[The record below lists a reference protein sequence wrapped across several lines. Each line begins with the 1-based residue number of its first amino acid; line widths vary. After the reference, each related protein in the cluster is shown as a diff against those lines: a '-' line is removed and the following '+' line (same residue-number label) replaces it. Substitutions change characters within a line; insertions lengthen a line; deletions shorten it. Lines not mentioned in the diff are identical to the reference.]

1 MRMSSAVSVLLL
13 LANSDALAQNKLA
26 IDVRKAKLDN
36 GLRIVMSVD
45 HTTPTIA
52 ADIVYDVGGRNEQRG
67 RSGFAHLFEHMM
79 FQGSRNVARGEH
91 FKLVTSHGGSLNGTT
106 NEDRTN
112 YFEMLPRSEL
122 PLALWLEA
130 DRMETLDVTEF
141 NFKNQVKVVQEEYRM
156 RVENVP
162 YRPASIRLQS
172 MVFEGYWPYEHTAIG
187 TMADLDAAQLDW
199 VKAFHD
205 QYYAPN
211 NAVLAIAGDFEPDEA
226 IALAKRFFGDA
237 KPLATLPKFDPGTVP
252 AQKAPREATMEDVHA
267 KFPAIL
273 FGWAIPANRT
283 KEHYAIELAARVL
296 ADGESS
302 RLYRILVREK
312 ALAGEVWVGTDG
324 YRGPGDYVEGIV
336 KLSKGSKVPDVQ
348 RVIDAE
354 IATLAAG
361 GPTDA
366 EMQKVRTRLQSGV
379 VFGLQSNYARAQK
392 LAEFELYWGDA
403 SLLQGELD
411 RYFAITK
418 EDVRKAVAT
427 YMTRERRSRIEV
439 KPAPEGGKK

>member
-1 MRMSSAVSVLLL
+1 
-13 LANSDALAQNKLA
+13 
-26 IDVRKAKLDN
+26 
-36 GLRIVMSVD
+36 
-45 HTTPTIA
+45 
-52 ADIVYDVGGRNEQRG
+52 
-67 RSGFAHLFEHMM
+67 
-79 FQGSRNVARGEH
+79 
-91 FKLVTSHGGSLNGTT
+91 
-106 NEDRTN
+106 
-112 YFEMLPRSEL
+112 
-122 PLALWLEA
+122 
-130 DRMETLDVTEF
+130 
-141 NFKNQVKVVQEEYRM
+141 M

-162 YRPASIRLQS
+162 YRPASIRLQA

-211 NAVLAIAGDFEPDEA
+211 NAVLALAGDFDPDEA

-237 KPLATLPKFDPGTVP
+237 KPLATIPKFDPGTIP
-252 AQKAPREATMEDVHA
+252 AQKAPREATMEDAHA

-273 FGWAIPANRT
+273 FGWAIPQNRT

-302 RLYRILVREK
+302 RLHRVLVRER

-324 YRGPGDYVEGIV
+324 YRGAGDYVEGIV
-336 KLSKGSKVPDVQ
+336 KLSKGTKVPDVQ
-348 RVIDAE
+348 RVLDAE
-354 IATLAAG
+354 IASLAAT

-366 EMQKVRTRLQSGV
+366 EMQKVRTRLQSGF
-379 VFGLQSNYARAQK
+379 VFSLQSNYARAQK

-403 SLLQGELD
+403 TLLQGELD
-411 RYFAITK
+411 KYLAITK

-427 YMTRERRSRIEV
+427 YMTHDRRSRIEV